1 MSLNNK
7 TEIEMIL
14 SHTWDYKDLLEMVQE
29 IYPDEQLHMNINR
42 RGEEY
47 IYFVSQHNIEG
58 NPLITKFLVKQLKR
72 EKILKDLGI

>member
-47 IYFVSQHNIEG
+47 IYFVSQPNIEG

>member
-1 MSLNNK
+1 
-7 TEIEMIL
+7 
-14 SHTWDYKDLLEMVQE
+14 MVQE

-47 IYFVSQHNIEG
+47 IYFVSQPNIEG